1 VHPEKRE
8 IVIQIQ
14 IIANLGVFI
23 ASCESKKQGRG
34 TESVKEMER
43 EKTRRRND
51 ERERERERQFV
62 PLANKRRRRCKNG
75 EIFQTGC
82 YNQQDYYGR

>member
-34 TESVKEMER
+34 KEKKLKEKRERKR
-43 EKTRRRND
+43 EKIG
-51 ERERERERQFV
+51 V
-62 PLANKRRRRCKNG
+62 
-75 EIFQTGC
+75 
-82 YNQQDYYGR
+82 